1 MQLII
6 EYKQSE
12 LKTNFEDVKD
22 AVKGEVNRYASMEV
36 TEEKVPEA
44 KKTMANLNKV
54 KTKVS
59 SQYKEYIEK
68 LSAPINQLKS
78 EKKELENI
86 ITEAR
91 ESIKAKVA
99 EFEAKRLKIAEM
111 AIDEYL
117 DFLLDNVKNIKINKE
132 IIQTKDLIKL
142 TAITPSGSLAKAT
155 RDAIDNRVSLAENE
169 LLKAKIEAEEKAKR
183 DREIAQKAR
192 IEAEERARQRE
203 FQIQRENEERLRLE
217 RERAEREKDEAIKKA
232 KQEALKEKLPENVA
246 TIEKVKPKKSADG
259 KIIYTVLATF
269 EVKAPKGLPDE
280 TIVSALKKRLEGAGI
295 TTLKSV
301 EVMR

>member
-1 MQLII
+1 MAIWMAVNTIKNYDDMAVEDNDWVIDFCAGKPYKKSMKLI

-86 ITEAR
+86 ITESR

-203 FQIQRENEERLRLE
+203 FQIQRE
-217 RERAEREKDEAIKKA
+217 
-232 KQEALKEKLPENVA
+232 
-246 TIEKVKPKKSADG
+246 KS
-259 KIIYTVLATF
+259 
-269 EVKAPKGLPDE
+269 
-280 TIVSALKKRLEGAGI
+280 
-295 TTLKSV
+295 
-301 EVMR
+301 